1 MDQNCH
7 EPADK
12 TRTSGISLII
22 DHWPLNLTLYP
33 MTTLRVIL
41 LLCLAMPLS
50 AASWKA
56 GTAKADITPKKPI
69 WMAGYG
75 GRTEPSD
82 GVLHPLWAKALALQD
97 ETGKLGII
105 ISTDTIGLSASIYNN
120 LKLKLAK
127 EYKLT
132 ADQVMF
138 NASHTHTGPVMR
150 EGLYDIY
157 PLTPER
163 IARIEEY
170 SNRFE
175 SEILKI
181 TGQAIKNLEPVTLK
195 HGIGITRFGVNRR
208 ENKPYS
214 DVPKLI
220 AANAL
225 KGPVDHDV
233 PVLAVYKELSLKA
246 VVFGYACHS
255 TTLSFQKFS
264 GDYAGF
270 TQLALEKSHPGA
282 MALFSPGCGADIN
295 PLPRREVHQAERYG
309 NMLAAAVEE
318 VLLQKMNTLKP
329 KLATHIKTIDLEFGA
344 LPSDESLA
352 SSAKNQNS
360 YRGRWAKRMIE
371 LKTAGNL
378 PKTYPYPIQCWRVG
392 DLLWLSMGGE
402 VVVDYSLQF
411 KKEFGSA
418 TWVTSYA
425 NDVMAYIPTFRV
437 LLEGGYEGQSSMAVY
452 GLPADR
458 WKENVEELVN
468 KGIKQ
473 LVSETK

>member
-1 MDQNCH
+1 
-7 EPADK
+7 
-12 TRTSGISLII
+12 
-22 DHWPLNLTLYP
+22 
-33 MTTLRVIL
+33 MTTLRIAL
-41 LLCLAMPLS
+41 LFIFTASLP
-50 AASWKA
+50 AATWKA
-56 GTAKADITPKKPI
+56 GTAKVDITPKKSI

-75 GRTEPSD
+75 GRTKPSE
-82 GVLHPLWAKALALQD
+82 GTVHPLWAKALALED
-97 ETGKLGII
+97 ATGKRAVII
-105 ISTDTIGLSASIYNN
+105 ATDTIGLSGSIYNS

-127 EYKLT
+127 QYQLT
-132 ADQVMF
+132 PAQVMI

-157 PLTPER
+157 PLNPER

-170 SNRFE
+170 SARFE
-175 SEILKI
+175 TEIIKI
-181 TGQAIKNLEPVTLK
+181 TGQALRNLEPVTLK

-208 ENKPYS
+208 ENKPYG

-233 PVLAVYKELSLKA
+233 PVLAAYKDLNLKA

-255 TTLSFQKFS
+255 TTLSFQQFS
-264 GDYAGF
+264 GDYSGF
-270 TQLALEKSHPGA
+270 TQIALEKSHPGA
-282 MALFSPGCGADIN
+282 LALFSAGCGADIN
-295 PLPRREVHQAERYG
+295 PLPRRQVYQAERYG
-309 NMLAAAVEE
+309 HMLAAAVEE

-329 KLATHIKTIDLEFGA
+329 KLTTNIKTVPLEYGA

-352 SSAKNQNS
+352 ASAKNQNS
-360 YRGRWAKRMIE
+360 YRGRWAARMIK
-371 LKTAGNL
+371 LKTKGNL

-402 VVVDYSLQF
+402 VVVDYSIQF
-411 KKEFGSA
+411 KKQFGPR

-437 LLEGGYEGQSSMAVY
+437 LQEGGYEGQSSMAVY

-458 WKENVEELVN
+458 WKENIEELVTD
-468 KGIKQ
+468 GIRQ
-473 LVSETK
+473 LVRETK

>member
-1 MDQNCH
+1 
-7 EPADK
+7 
-12 TRTSGISLII
+12 
-22 DHWPLNLTLYP
+22 
-33 MTTLRVIL
+33 MTTLRILL
-41 LLCLAMPLS
+41 LLCLALPLS
-50 AASWKA
+50 AATWKA

-75 GRTEPSD
+75 GRTKPSE
-82 GVLHPLWAKALALQD
+82 GTLHPIWAKALALED
-97 ETGKLGII
+97 ATGKRAVII
-105 ISTDTIGLSASIYNN
+105 ATDTIGLSASIYKS

-132 ADQVMF
+132 PDQVMF

-170 SNRFE
+170 SERFE
-175 SEILKI
+175 AEIVKI
-181 TGQAIKNLEPVTLK
+181 TGQALKNLEPASLK
-195 HGIGITRFGVNRR
+195 HGIGITRFAVNRR

-220 AANAL
+220 AANTL

-233 PVLAVYKELSLKA
+233 PVLAVYNGLNLKA

-270 TQLALEKSHPGA
+270 TQIALEKSHPGA
-282 MALFSPGCGADIN
+282 LALFSPGCGADIN
-295 PLPRREVHQAERYG
+295 PLPRREVYQAERYG

-318 VLLQKMNTLKP
+318 VLLQKMNILKP
-329 KLATHIKTIDLEFGA
+329 KLATHIKTVDLEFGA

-352 SSAKNQNS
+352 ASAKNPNS

-371 LKTAGNL
+371 LKTTGNL
-378 PKTYPYPIQCWRVG
+378 PKTYPYPIQCWRAG

-402 VVVDYSLQF
+402 VVVDYSIQF
-411 KKEFGSA
+411 KKEFGKR

-437 LLEGGYEGQSSMAVY
+437 LQEGGYEGQSSMAVY

-458 WKENVEELVN
+458 WKPNVEDLVT
-468 KGIKQ
+468 KATKA
-473 LVSETK
+473 LVKDVRAAK